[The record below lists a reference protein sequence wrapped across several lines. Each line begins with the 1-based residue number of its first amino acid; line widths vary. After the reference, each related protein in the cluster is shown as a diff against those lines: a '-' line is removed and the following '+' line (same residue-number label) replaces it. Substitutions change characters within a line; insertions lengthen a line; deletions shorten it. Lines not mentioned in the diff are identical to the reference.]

1 MELSFY
7 SLLTSV
13 AWSGLLLGILM
24 LCRKMIR
31 GFWRYETAALYL
43 LLLGCV
49 FRCFFPLEFSGFT
62 QPLSFRDGIYANAY
76 LFLTGRVSV
85 STAANDSSF
94 RVLPMTVV
102 TGVWCVVAVFLLF
115 RFLVKYR
122 SMARSWELYEEVS
135 SGAAYDKAAFLCREL
150 KIKKVCILQ
159 DELITVPQVCGLRYP
174 RILLPDR
181 SYTDSELHYILS
193 HELTHWKNGD
203 ITLRFLVCLA
213 RAVFW
218 WNPFLHLLPRYLEE
232 TQELR
237 CDITVVRRQCKTDQA
252 RIAYLDTLL
261 RALLEAGCCSR
272 QPDFSM
278 EARAG
283 LVEAPGK
290 KELLQ
295 KRADVIANYVPH
307 SKRERC
313 AVVLAL
319 CFLLFSMFVS
329 YRYVFVPGSNPPK
342 EDLRNELTADTQ
354 YLVSDGNFYW
364 IYSVNGDIPPQR
376 ISQQSGE
383 MMLENGFPL
392 KENLE

>member
-49 FRCFFPLEFSGFT
+49 FRCFFPWEFSGFT

-76 LFLTGRVSV
+76 LFLTSHISV
-85 STAANDSSF
+85 STAASSSSL
-94 RVLPMTVV
+94 RILPMTVI
-102 TGVWCVVAVFLLF
+102 TAVWCIVAVFLLF
-115 RFLVKYR
+115 RFFAKYR
-122 SMARSWELYEEVS
+122 SMTRSWELYEEVS
-135 SGAAYDKAAFLCREL
+135 SGAAYDKAVSLCGEL
-150 KIKKVCILQ
+150 KIKKVRILQ

-174 RILLPDR
+174 RVLLPDR
-181 SYTDSELHYILS
+181 NYTDSELHYILS
-193 HELTHWKNGD
+193 HELAHWKNGD

-213 RAVFW
+213 RAIFW

-237 CDITVVRRQCKTDQA
+237 CDITVVTHQCKTDEE
-252 RIAYLDTLL
+252 RIAYLDTLQ
-261 RALLEAGCCSR
+261 RALLEAGSCSR
-272 QPDFSM
+272 QLDFSL
-278 EARAG
+278 EAKAG
-283 LVEAPGK
+283 LVEASNK

-307 SKRERC
+307 LKRERF
-313 AVVLAL
+313 AVALML

-329 YRYVFVPGSNPPK
+329 YRYVFMPGGNPPEK
-342 EDLRNELTADTQ
+342 DLRNEMTTDTQ
-354 YLVSDGNFYW
+354 YLVSDGDFYW
-364 IYSVNGDIPPQR
+364 ICSVNGDIPPQR

-383 MMLENGFPL
+383 MMLENGFSL
-392 KENLE
+392 KEHIE